1 MDNPRPQGAARELLS
16 PEAMHWQADCELADA
31 LSTFQSQVEPAAELT
46 LPAVVEAA
54 KPAFRLG
61 FSFSVRSSEEGT
73 TVLLRHRSG
82 SQQSA
87 EGEGR
92 DDDFTLSARLLAG
105 LLGIPVA
112 DAPRPSK
119 AEEQSCADACAAPAS
134 AAAAPG
140 AEGPAPETVPAP
152 PSGSTAAVA
161 QAAESTS
168 ATPAATPEPG
178 IQSRAQ
184 DEHTGED
191 LPDGSS
197 AEGLDPALEPLTAEE
212 ISTLTGMLKELAR
225 NDREAWKLFSQA
237 FREHVAVPRTARTIT
252 DRITQRRHAD
262 FIDRFER
269 ELAASGGS
277 GAVAAVE
284 AI

>member
-1 MDNPRPQGAARELLS
+1 MDNPRPQGAASELLS
-16 PEAMHWQADCELADA
+16 PEAMHWQADCEMADA
-31 LSTFQSQVEPAAELT
+31 LSAFQSQVEPAAELT
-46 LPAVVEAA
+46 LQAVVEAA

-61 FSFSVRSSEEGT
+61 FSFSVRRSEEGT

-87 EGEGR
+87 EGEGH

-119 AEEQSCADACAAPAS
+119 AEGESCKDACAAPAS

-140 AEGPAPETVPAP
+140 ADSPAPEAVPAP
-152 PSGSTAAVA
+152 GVPPAG
-161 QAAESTS
+161 ESAS
-168 ATPAATPEPG
+168 ATPEAG
-178 IQSRAQ
+178 SQSRAQ
-184 DEHTGED
+184 DDGTGED

-197 AEGLDPALEPLTAEE
+197 AEGLDPALEPLSAEE

-225 NDREAWKLFSQA
+225 NDREAWKQFSLA
-237 FREHVAVPRTARTIT
+237 FREHFAVPRTARTIT
-252 DRITQRRHAD
+252 DRISQRRHAD

-269 ELAASGGS
+269 ELAAGGGS
-277 GAVAAVE
+277 GAVGAAE

>member
-1 MDNPRPQGAARELLS
+1 MDNPRPQGAASELLS
-16 PEAMHWQADCELADA
+16 PEAMHWQADCEMADA
-31 LSTFQSQVEPAAELT
+31 LSAFQSQVEPAAELT
-46 LPAVVEAA
+46 LQAVVEAA

-61 FSFSVRSSEEGT
+61 FSFSVRSGEEGT

-87 EGEGR
+87 EGEGH

-112 DAPRPSK
+112 EAPCPSK
-119 AEEQSCADACAAPAS
+119 AEEQSCADACAAP
-134 AAAAPG
+134 
-140 AEGPAPETVPAP
+140 
-152 PSGSTAAVA
+152 SGSTAAVA
-161 QAAESTS
+161 QATESTS
-168 ATPAATPEPG
+168 ATPAATPEPA

-184 DEHTGED
+184 EEGTGED

-225 NDREAWKLFSQA
+225 NDKEVWKQFSLA
-237 FREHVAVPRTARTIT
+237 FREHFAVPRTARTIT
-252 DRITQRRHAD
+252 DRISQRRHAE

-277 GAVAAVE
+277 GGSGAVGAAE

>member
-1 MDNPRPQGAARELLS
+1 MDNPRPQGAASELLS
-16 PEAMHWQADCELADA
+16 PEAMHWQADCEMADA
-31 LSTFQSQVEPAAELT
+31 LSAFQSQVEPAAELT
-46 LPAVVEAA
+46 LQAVVQAA

-61 FSFSVRSSEEGT
+61 FSFSVRSGEEGT

-87 EGEGR
+87 EGEGP
-92 DDDFTLSARLLAG
+92 DDDCTLSARLLAG

-119 AEEQSCADACAAPAS
+119 AEEQSCADACSAPAS
-134 AAAAPG
+134 AAAAPD
-140 AEGPAPETVPAP
+140 ADSPAPETVPAP
-152 PSGSTAAVA
+152 GVPPAGECA
-161 QAAESTS
+161 S
-168 ATPAATPEPG
+168 ATTPEPA

-184 DEHTGED
+184 DEGTSED

-197 AEGLDPALEPLTAEE
+197 AEGLDPALEPLSAEE

-225 NDREAWKLFSQA
+225 NDREAWKQFSLA
-237 FREHVAVPRTARTIT
+237 FREHFAVPRAARTIT

-277 GAVAAVE
+277 GAVGAAE

>member
-1 MDNPRPQGAARELLS
+1 MDNPRPQGAASELLS
-16 PEAMHWQADCELADA
+16 PEAMHWQADCEMADA
-31 LSTFQSQVEPAAELT
+31 LSAFQSQVEPAAELT
-46 LPAVVEAA
+46 LQAVVEAA

-61 FSFSVRSSEEGT
+61 FSFSVRRSEEGT

-87 EGEGR
+87 EGEGH

-119 AEEQSCADACAAPAS
+119 AEGRSCAEES
-134 AAAAPG
+134 
-140 AEGPAPETVPAP
+140 AP
-152 PSGSTAAVA
+152 PSGSIAAVA
-161 QAAESTS
+161 PAGESTS
-168 ATPAATPEPG
+168 ATPAATPEPA
-178 IQSRAQ
+178 IQSPAQ
-184 DEHTGED
+184 EEGAGEN
-191 LPDGSS
+191 LPDGGS
-197 AEGLDPALEPLTAEE
+197 AEELDPALEPLTAEE

-225 NDREAWKLFSQA
+225 NDREAWKQFSQA
-237 FREHVAVPRTARTIT
+237 FREHFAVPRTARTIT
-252 DRITQRRHAD
+252 DRISQRRHAE

-277 GAVAAVE
+277 GADGAAE

>member
-1 MDNPRPQGAARELLS
+1 MDNPRPQGAASELLS

-31 LSTFQSQVEPAAELT
+31 LSAFQSQVEPAAELT
-46 LPAVVEAA
+46 LQAVVEAA

-61 FSFSVRSSEEGT
+61 FSFSVRSNEEGT

-87 EGEGR
+87 EGEGP

-112 DAPRPSK
+112 EAPRPSK
-119 AEEQSCADACAAPAS
+119 AEEQSCAEES
-134 AAAAPG
+134 
-140 AEGPAPETVPAP
+140 AP

-161 QAAESTS
+161 PAGESTS

-178 IQSRAQ
+178 IQARAQ
-184 DEHTGED
+184 GEVA
-191 LPDGSS
+191 GSS
-197 AEGLDPALEPLTAEE
+197 AEELDPALEPLSAEE

-225 NDREAWKLFSQA
+225 NDREAWKQFSLA
-237 FREHVAVPRTARTIT
+237 FREHFAVPRTARTIT
-252 DRITQRRHAD
+252 DRISQRRHAD

-269 ELAASGGS
+269 ELAASGDS
-277 GAVAAVE
+277 GADGAAE